1 MKKKLFSVAALA
13 MAFAMAVTGCS
24 SSEGET
30 AEGETTEDDNVLTVA
45 MECGYAPYN
54 WTQPTDANGAVQ
66 IKDSPDYAYGYDV
79 MMAKHIA
86 EELGMELEIVKL
98 DWDALVPAVQSGS
111 YCRSVYHGRK
121 TGNG

>member
-54 WTQPTDANGAVQ
+54 
-66 IKDSPDYAYGYDV
+66 
-79 MMAKHIA
+79 
-86 EELGMELEIVKL
+86 
-98 DWDALVPAVQSGS
+98 
-111 YCRSVYHGRK
+111 
-121 TGNG
+121 